1 MQGRQRGHP
10 GVVSIF
16 VAGLL
21 AGFAG
26 GFISA
31 GAGMGLF
38 LWRKRRRA
46 LAVRMALGNPDD

>member
-1 MQGRQRGHP
+1 M
-10 GVVSIF
+10 SIF

-31 GAGMGLF
+31 GAGMELF
-38 LWRKRRRA
+38 LWRRQRRA
-46 LAVRMALGNPDD
+46 LAVRMTLGNLDD